1 MKHVER
7 LEQVFST
14 LGERAR
20 ERECEGIAG
29 ILDEGEEIMAEDF
42 DEATM
47 DAALIAAAQ
56 RAEHYEIA
64 AYGTVVAWALAMGH
78 DEVVGLL
85 EETLAKEKAADEK
98 LTSLPGGL
106 ISKPR
111 RSLIRN
117 HNLSQQRRK
126 DRHGKKSS
134 RTPKSR
140 IASKPPI
147 TDAAYLPGRLCDRCS
162 GVTPQERQR
171 LLIEFSHVL
180 VDRRVRAPFEDEKL
194 GTADAARQSIR
205 EPRRRQLIAAPECDL
220 GWRRNSPELCFDV
233 VGKNGIRLLDEVRH

>member
-1 MKHVER
+1 MNSRHVHAAKSGPFNSRHRETVKHVER
-7 LEQVFST
+7 PERVFSA
-14 LGERAR
+14 LGEGAR

-42 DEATM
+42 DDATM

-56 RAEHYEIA
+56 RAEHE
-64 AYGTVVAWALAMGH
+64 
-78 DEVVGLL
+78 
-85 EETLAKEKAADEK
+85 EKAADEK
-98 LTSLPGGL
+98 LTSRQPGGL

-126 DRHGKKSS
+126 DRS
-134 RTPKSR
+134 
-140 IASKPPI
+140 
-147 TDAAYLPGRLCDRCS
+147 RLCDRCS

-171 LLIEFSHVL
+171 PLIEFSHVL
-180 VDRRVRAPFEDEKL
+180 VDRRVRTPFEDEKL